1 MQKKLLLLSL
11 CAFSNLMASS
21 DVNVSQEEINTQLL
35 SRIEVLES
43 QQQTRTNQSASF
55 SQNEYLPDI
64 ALILNMS
71 ALYRDVTNS
80 EYENYEV
87 PGFIGSGEA
96 ELPFNKNRGFNL
108 NYAELALH
116 SNVDPYFEAF
126 TVLHVSPDEIEIDEA
141 YVNTTSL
148 ASGFRI
154 KAGKFKSAFG
164 RSNAQHH
171 HSWSFDEQALIYK
184 SLIGPEGI
192 SDPGIQLQWVAPTD
206 TYIMA
211 GIEALQGSNDRS
223 FGYEDPNLLV
233 GYLKSS
239 IDIGEDLSILG
250 GVSIANGKTV
260 EQKRSTIY
268 GVDLT
273 LREQLGSYSS
283 IMWQSEYLQRDKE
296 ADKAQ
301 ITTQSGLYTQLV
313 YQYNNNYSAGIRYDA
328 VLQNDT
334 DYATTNSDNL
344 DRYSAMLEYKP
355 FPMSRL
361 RLNYSYDRSKVIEG
375 ERKDINTIMLTLNI
389 AAGAHGAHSY

>member
-80 EYENYEV
+80 EYENYEI

-211 GIEALQGSNDRS
+211 GVEALQGSNDRS